1 MKLVSNIKIVKENVK
16 TKEVVIRELHNI
28 SCTVGAE
35 SLAARMVGAE
45 RGQVTYF
52 AVGTGTVSGA
62 NVPTIG
68 DTKLHTELFR
78 KQISV
83 RSSSGATAS
92 FRIFFNTSEANGSIT
107 EIGLFGDAASA
118 TADSGVLFARAAE
131 SITKTSSET
140 LTIDWS
146 LDIDAT

>member
-1 MKLVSNIKIVKENVK
+1 MKLLSNIKIVKENVN
-16 TKEVVIRELHNI
+16 TGEVDIRELHNI
-28 SCTVGAE
+28 SCTAGAE
-35 SLAARMVGAE
+35 SLTARMVGAN

-52 AVGTGTVSGA
+52 AVGTGAVTGA
-62 NVPTIG
+62 DTPAVG

-83 RSSSGATAS
+83 RSSTGTTAS
-92 FRIFFNTSEANGSIT
+92 FRIFFNTGEAIGSIT

-131 SITKTSSET
+131 SITKTSLET

-146 LDIDAT
+146 LGIDAT

>member
-1 MKLVSNIKIVKENVK
+1 MDLISNIKIVKENTK
-16 TKEVVIRELHNI
+16 TGEIDIRELHNI
-28 SCTVGAE
+28 SCTAGAE
-35 SLAARMVGAE
+35 SLVARMVGAN

-52 AVGTGTVSGA
+52 AVGTGAVTGGDEPA
-62 NVPTIG
+62 IG
-68 DTKLHTELFR
+68 DTTLETELFR

-83 RSSSGATAS
+83 RSSSGTTAS
-92 FRIFFNTSEANGSIT
+92 FRIFFNTSEAIGSLT
-107 EIGLFGDAASA
+107 EIGLFGDDATV

-131 SITKTSSET
+131 SISKTSSET